1 MSTIHRLPP
10 SLANQIAAGE
20 VIERPAS
27 IVKELIENS
36 IDAHATRIT
45 LEVREGGRWLRI
57 CDDGTGIAPEDAP
70 LAFERFATS
79 KLSEFED
86 LYRLET
92 KGFRGEALASI
103 SAVARIECL
112 TRLRDA
118 EMGTCIRIDEAGMDI
133 DPCGCPTG
141 TTLQIK
147 DLFYNTPAR
156 LKFLKAAS
164 TEMAHIHDAVLAL
177 ALSHPSVGFSLT
189 LEGRESINTIGSAN
203 LQEAASL
210 LFNEGNKLVPIEA
223 EGEGIRI
230 WGLASPPN
238 LFRGD
243 RQKQW
248 LFVNGRWVRHA
259 TIQKAAEEAYLGHI
273 PNGRYPLLVLNV
285 EIDPARVDV
294 NVHPNKREVRIAQ
307 IPALFSL
314 IKKGVYGAIQPA
326 IATSVPAQRED
337 EPFIPLEI
345 PATPA
350 FAPLPSLQ
358 RLPDISYSPRENT
371 RTFAPVP
378 TPTPIPPQAESMLRP
393 EPRPETTTSV
403 LPWDRM
409 RVIGQLHRTY
419 ILLEHPE
426 GLYLI
431 DQHNSHERILYEQL
445 SPAKIERQELLLP
458 VRLDVT
464 ESQNAKIE
472 ELKDTLFDLGF
483 IVEESGPKSWTVRC
497 TPALLP
503 YAQIEET
510 LQGFLAEE
518 SCPDRERKMRATL
531 ACKAATKAGA
541 PLTQYEME
549 NLIKQLSEC
558 PQPLTCP
565 HGRPTG
571 SLIPLS
577 EIHRKVLR

>member
-36 IDAHATRIT
+36 IDAHATRIS

-57 CDDGTGIAPEDAP
+57 SDDGTGIAPDDAP

-79 KLSEFED
+79 KLAEFED
-86 LYRLET
+86 LYHLET
-92 KGFRGEALASI
+92 KGFRGEALASLA
-103 SAVARIECL
+103 AVARIECL

-118 EMGTCIRIDEAGMDI
+118 EMGTSIRIDEAGMDI

-177 ALSHPSVGFSLT
+177 ALSHPTVGFSLT
-189 LEGRESINTIGSAN
+189 LEGRESLNTIGSAN
-203 LQEAASL
+203 LKEAAAL
-210 LFNEGNKLVPIEA
+210 LFTEGSKLVAIEA

-326 IATSVPAQRED
+326 LVTPAAIKVD

-345 PATPA
+345 PSTPA

-358 RLPDISYSPRENT
+358 RLPDISYSPRENA
-371 RTFAPVP
+371 RPFVPSSPPVSPFVEP
-378 TPTPIPPQAESMLRP
+378 TIYPESKS
-393 EPRPETTTSV
+393 EAITTA
-403 LPWDRM
+403 LPWEQM

-419 ILLEHPE
+419 IMLEHPE

-431 DQHNSHERILYEQL
+431 DQHNSHERIIYEQL

-464 ESQNAKIE
+464 EAQNAKLE

-483 IVEESGPKSWTVRC
+483 IIEESGPRSWTVRC

-503 YAQIEET
+503 YGQIEET

-518 SCPDRERKMRATL
+518 ACPDRERKMRATV

-541 PLTQYEME
+541 PLSLSEMV